1 MILFPAIDIK
11 NKQCVRLKQG
21 KFDDVTVYESN
32 PVIVAK
38 KFETLGAQYLHII
51 DLDGAQSGE
60 NSNIDVIKE
69 IVNQVNIPV
78 QVGGGIRSINRVET
92 LLSIGVTRVIIGTMA
107 IENLDL
113 LKRLVDKY
121 AEKIVVSLDAKDGFI
136 TTEGWQTTTKVKTL
150 SLCKKLETI
159 GVKTIVYTDIAKD
172 GMLIGPNFEDYITL
186 KNNTSLNIIASGGV
200 SSLEDL
206 KDLSK
211 INLYG
216 VISGKAI
223 YEKRFTVEEALACLQ
238 KESSL
243 V

>member
-32 PVIVAK
+32 PVIIAK

>member
-107 IENLDL
+107 IENLDF

>member
-38 KFETLGAQYLHII
+38 KFEALGAQYLHII

-150 SLCKKLETI
+150 SLCKKLEKI